1 METNE
6 THAQLLSAISKS
18 GPDAYK
24 ALYEAADSSLYE
36 LAASW
41 SKESHDKTY
50 KLLTMW
56 SRLIRRINKRLN
68 GADSTIDYE
77 AGRLSGIIEV
87 FEYLHRQE
95 EETKRIDSV
104 ISELLS
110 SSKPS
115 SKRILHILY
124 EAGKNDDWVTNAEL
138 IKQTSL
144 ASNALSNIMKRL
156 VTSNAVELIREGRT
170 VSYRITS
177 AGKRYYENYLA
188 SSMNQ
193 NLSGGYEA
201 VSEKLD
207 SILKQLN
214 DPMYQKSVL
223 EIRTS
228 SIGNTHKYSGSS
240 SPFLVRNAN
249 LQAENSNYLRNIN
262 TEILLINSDQNK
274 RLETL

>member
-6 THAQLLSAISKS
+6 THALLLSAVSEAGS
-18 GPDAYK
+18 DAYK
-24 ALYEAADSSLYE
+24 ALYEAAESSLYE
-36 LAASW
+36 LASSW

-56 SRLIRRINKRLN
+56 SRLIRRINRRLN
-68 GADSTIDYE
+68 GGDSTVDYE

-87 FEYLHRQE
+87 FEYLYRQE
-95 EETKRIDSV
+95 EEIKRIDSA

-124 EAGKNDDWVTNAEL
+124 EAGKNYDWVTNAEL

-170 VSYRITS
+170 VSYRITP

-188 SSMNQ
+188 SSMNHD
-193 NLSGGYEA
+193 LSGGYDV

-207 SILKQLN
+207 SILEHLN
-214 DPMYQKSVL
+214 EPMNQKSVS
-223 EIRTS
+223 EIRTD
-228 SIGNTHKYSGSS
+228 SIVNTRKNSASAS
-240 SPFLVRNAN
+240 LFLVRAAN
-249 LQAENSNYLRNIN
+249 LQAEDSNYIRNIN
-262 TEILLINSDQNK
+262 MDTLLINADQNK